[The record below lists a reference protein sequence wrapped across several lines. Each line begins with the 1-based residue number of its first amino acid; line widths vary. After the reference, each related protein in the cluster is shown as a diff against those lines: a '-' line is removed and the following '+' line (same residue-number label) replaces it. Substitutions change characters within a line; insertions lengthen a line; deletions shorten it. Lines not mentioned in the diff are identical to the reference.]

1 MNGTKK
7 SVELARCIFS
17 MNGVVESKATDGSM
31 LGTHYIETDSNAS
44 YSNTKAKDIE
54 EFKRSVSENGGYYIA
69 RYEAS
74 NNKGVVQSKSNV
86 AVWNNITQ
94 PEAAKV
100 CRNMYQNKDFESDL
114 INSYAW
120 DTALLFIQT
129 FANDRYS
136 GQESLNETLAY
147 TGLRTDGTTD
157 KMCNIFDMAS
167 NCIEWS
173 TETYMYDSINCVGR
187 GAGYLKGNATW
198 AGDHVM
204 HEASEKKNH
213 VTFRPILY
221 INNK

>member
-1 MNGTKK
+1 MNGTKRT
-7 SVELARCIFS
+7 VELARCEFS
-17 MNGVVESKATDGSM
+17 RNGDLNNKATDGSV
-31 LGTHYIETDSNAS
+31 LENYYIETDSNTS
-44 YSNTKAKDIE
+44 YGNTKAKNIE
-54 EFKRSVSENGGYYIA
+54 QFKRSVSENGGYYIA

-74 NNKGVVQSKSNV
+74 NNKNVVQSKSNV

-100 CRNMYQNKDFESDL
+100 CRNMYQNKGFESDL

-136 GQESLNETLAY
+136 GQESLNATLAY
-147 TGLRTDGTTD
+147 TGVRTDGTTD

-167 NCIEWS
+167 NCSEWT
-173 TETYMYDSINCVGR
+173 TETYMYYSTNCVSR
-187 GAGYLKGNATW
+187 GGNYTTEYEIAGEHQNY
-198 AGDHVM
+198 
-204 HEASEKKNH
+204 EASKAKNH
-213 VTFRPILY
+213 ITFRPILY